1 MSQIPEENTRSIAAV
16 DLGSNSFHMIVAVV
30 CDDNLQIVDRIKE
43 MVRLAAGLDARN
55 RLSPAV
61 SERALACLSRFSQ
74 RLRDI
79 PRGSVRIVGT
89 NTLRKARKCEK
100 FIAQAE
106 AILGHPIEIISGQE
120 EARLIY
126 LGVSHSLEDEG
137 ERRLVI
143 DIGGGSTEYIIG
155 QHFKP
160 EQMESLFMG
169 CVSFSEQFFKNG
181 SLTESRMRKA
191 QIAALQEISTIRE
204 QYKTAGWDTA
214 IGASGSIISIHDVII
229 AKGWSSD
236 GITLDAL
243 KNLRQEIIDAGHT
256 DKLSLPTLS
265 EDRKPVFAGGVAIL
279 CATFE
284 SLGIELMRVSS
295 GAVRE
300 GLLYDHLGRIHHEDV
315 RERTIEQLLQRYG
328 MDVAQAKRIE
338 ETALYL
344 LQQVAGEGDLANE
357 EKIGLLSRAAR
368 LHEIGLTI
376 AHNQYHKHGAY
387 LAKNLYMPG
396 FSQGEQLLLSA
407 LIQGHRRRFPENV
420 IKALPK
426 PEIQQIWLLCII
438 LRLSVLL
445 HRSRSSNPLPEIH
458 LILTDCEVNLLFPTG
473 WLDENPLTNA
483 DLAQEK
489 QYLKSV
495 NCKLTYK

>member
-61 SERALACLSRFSQ
+61 CERALACLSRFSQ

-89 NTLRKARKCEK
+89 NTLRKARKSEK

-181 SLTESRMRKA
+181 ALTESRMRKA
-191 QIAALQEISTIRE
+191 QIAALQELSTIRE
-204 QYKTAGWDTA
+204 QYIAAGWDTA
-214 IGASGSIISIHDVII
+214 IGASGSIISIHDVVI

-243 KNLRQEIIDAGHT
+243 KKLRQEIIDAGHT

-265 EDRKPVFAGGVAIL
+265 DDRKPVFAGGVAIL

-315 RERTIEQLLQRYG
+315 RERTIDQLLQRYSV
-328 MDVAQAKRIE
+328 DVAQAKRIE

-344 LQQVAGEGDLANE
+344 LQQIAVECDLANE
-357 EKIGLLSRAAR
+357 ERSGLLSRAAR

-396 FSQGEQLLLSA
+396 FSQSEQLLLSA
-407 LIQGHRRRFPENV
+407 LIQGHRRKFPENV

-426 PEIQQIWLLCII
+426 PQIQPIWLLCII
-438 LRLSVLL
+438 LRLSALL
-445 HRSRSSNPLPEIH
+445 HRSRSSNPLPDIH
-458 LILTDCEVNLLFPTG
+458 LIMNDLEVKLSFPKD
-473 WLDENPLTNA
+473 WLAEHPLTNA
-483 DLAQEK
+483 DLTQEK
-489 QYLKSV
+489 QYLKAI
-495 NCKLTYK
+495 NCKLIYK

>member
-1 MSQIPEENTRSIAAV
+1 MSQLPEENVRNIAAV

-30 CDDNLQIVDRIKE
+30 SDGNLQIVDRIKE

-55 RLSPAV
+55 RISPVV
-61 SERALACLSRFSQ
+61 SERALACLGRFSE

-89 NTLRKARKCEK
+89 NTLRKARKSEA
-100 FIAQAE
+100 FITEAE

-137 ERRLVI
+137 ERRLVM

-160 EQMESLFMG
+160 EQVESLFMG
-169 CVSFSEQFFKNG
+169 CVSYSERFFKNG
-181 SLTESRMRKA
+181 ALTESRMRKA
-191 QIAALQEISTIRE
+191 QIAAMQELSTIRE
-204 QYKTAGWDTA
+204 QYKATGWDTA
-214 IGASGSIISIHDVII
+214 IGASGSIISIHDAII
-229 AKGWSSD
+229 AKDWSSD
-236 GITLDAL
+236 GITSDAL
-243 KNLRQEIIDAGHT
+243 KKLRQEIIAAGHI

-328 MDVAQAKRIE
+328 VDAAQAKRIE
-338 ETALYL
+338 ETALSL
-344 LQQVAGEGDLANE
+344 LQQVSAECGIANE
-357 EKIGLLSRAAR
+357 EQAGILSRAAR
-368 LHEIGLTI
+368 LHEIGLAI

-387 LAKNLYMPG
+387 LTKNLYMPG

-407 LIQGHRRRFPENV
+407 LIQGHRRKFPENI

-426 PEIQQIWLLCII
+426 SQVQPIWLLCII
-438 LRLSVLL
+438 LRLSTLL
-445 HRSRSSNPLPEIH
+445 HRSRSSEPLPEIH
-458 LILTDCEVNLLFPTG
+458 LSMTDRKVNLSFPTD
-473 WLDENPLTNA
+473 WLEEHPLTNA

-489 QYLKSV
+489 QYLKAV
-495 NCKLTYK
+495 DCKLSYM